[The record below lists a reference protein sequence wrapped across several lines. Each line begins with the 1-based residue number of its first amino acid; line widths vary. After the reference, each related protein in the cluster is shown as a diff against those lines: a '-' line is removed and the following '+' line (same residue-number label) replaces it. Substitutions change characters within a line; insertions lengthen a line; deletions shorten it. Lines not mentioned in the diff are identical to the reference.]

1 MGVKFDRMKDG
12 YNRYQVD
19 ALIEEL
25 NMHISSL
32 ERSNEAYRNRCAQ
45 LEEQVSAMGKGG
57 DSPVEHL
64 REKEDAASQMVAIA
78 MKEANTIVATA
89 KQNADVIVSEALL
102 NARLMLADIVKLAD
116 ETEDAKG
123 TMRRQTE
130 RISRLLDEFERNDNI
145 NIVRNRGGITAE
157 NLSVILKRNDIKKS
171 EAYQSGFL
179 EGTVPMYD
187 AYMALKNSLIR
198 SHKEDE

>member
-12 YNRYQVD
+12 YNRHQVD

-78 MKEANTIVATA
+78 MKEANTIVACSMSSSACLFQAQICWINEKA
-89 KQNADVIVSEALL
+89 KKKTCPLTKSTESRWLVKICGAGERESLWSRSSECSRKTRQPRVS
-102 NARLMLADIVKLAD
+102 
-116 ETEDAKG
+116 
-123 TMRRQTE
+123 RQ
-130 RISRLLDEFERNDNI
+130 RAHRDP
-145 NIVRNRGGITAE
+145 V
-157 NLSVILKRNDIKKS
+157 
-171 EAYQSGFL
+171 
-179 EGTVPMYD
+179 
-187 AYMALKNSLIR
+187 
-198 SHKEDE
+198 

>member
-89 KQNADVIVSEALL
+89 KQNADVIDSEALL

-130 RISRLLDEFERNDNI
+130 RISRLLDEFER
-145 NIVRNRGGITAE
+145 VP
-157 NLSVILKRNDIKKS
+157 VP
-171 EAYQSGFL
+171 
-179 EGTVPMYD
+179 GTD
-187 AYMALKNSLIR
+187 LLDK
-198 SHKEDE
+198 

>member
-89 KQNADVIVSEALL
+89 KQIADVIVSEALL

-130 RISRLLDEFERNDNI
+130 RISRLLDEFER
-145 NIVRNRGGITAE
+145 VP
-157 NLSVILKRNDIKKS
+157 VP
-171 EAYQSGFL
+171 
-179 EGTVPMYD
+179 GTDLLV
-187 AYMALKNSLIR
+187 K
-198 SHKEDE
+198 

>member
-78 MKEANTIVATA
+78 MKEANTIGATA

-130 RISRLLDEFERNDNI
+130 RISRLLDEFER
-145 NIVRNRGGITAE
+145 VP
-157 NLSVILKRNDIKKS
+157 VP
-171 EAYQSGFL
+171 
-179 EGTVPMYD
+179 GTD
-187 AYMALKNSLIR
+187 LLDK
-198 SHKEDE
+198 

>member
-1 MGVKFDRMKDG
+1 MGMKFDRMKDG

-19 ALIEEL
+19 DLIGEL
-25 NMHISSL
+25 NMHISTL

-45 LEEQVSAMGKGG
+45 LEEQVSRLRANA

-89 KQNADVIVSEALL
+89 RQNADVIVSEALL
-102 NARLMLADIVKLAD
+102 NARLMLADIVKLSD

-123 TMRRQTE
+123 TIRRQTE
-130 RISRLLDEFERNDNI
+130 RISRLLDEFERVP
-145 NIVRNRGGITAE
+145 VRGAD
-157 NLSVILKRNDIKKS
+157 LLDK
-171 EAYQSGFL
+171 
-179 EGTVPMYD
+179 
-187 AYMALKNSLIR
+187 
-198 SHKEDE
+198 

>member
-45 LEEQVSAMGKGG
+45 LEELVSAMGKGA

-130 RISRLLDEFERNDNI
+130 RISRLLDEFER
-145 NIVRNRGGITAE
+145 VP
-157 NLSVILKRNDIKKS
+157 VP
-171 EAYQSGFL
+171 
-179 EGTVPMYD
+179 GTD
-187 AYMALKNSLIR
+187 LLDK
-198 SHKEDE
+198 

>member
-116 ETEDAKG
+116 ETEDAKV

-130 RISRLLDEFERNDNI
+130 RISRLLDEFER
-145 NIVRNRGGITAE
+145 VP
-157 NLSVILKRNDIKKS
+157 VP
-171 EAYQSGFL
+171 
-179 EGTVPMYD
+179 GTD
-187 AYMALKNSLIR
+187 LLDK
-198 SHKEDE
+198 